1 MKKFL
6 YNKWTKVSAAVMCV
20 LCVFAASLTAADFIT
35 GNADPGLRRA
45 VWDKYAVED
54 EIYNAVMAIHMADHD
69 SKTLQSSALNRRLD
83 DHFYYYIEYPVYSQS
98 NRTEGIKSLGSG
110 STSANNN
117 AGAGT
122 NMSGRVSP
130 ESESLPEVSEEQSTL
145 DEPLTDAADA
155 LGAQVEKEQSERRV
169 ASNTEMSNSEEF
181 IGKYQYYFVAD
192 DSTVAMSDYVR
203 ADVFTDNLCA
213 AGYKIYIAAK
223 PEYIDDIIR
232 IRKSFAQ
239 YMVAVLIL
247 LAAALVLFIYLL
259 AVCGRTADGSLRA
272 RLIDRVY
279 IEFDIAI
286 LLIDIVLAYAFL
298 LNMYYDFTGDGVLW
312 YGSIRYVLFAAL
324 GLPFA
329 IIASIFIAFSEA
341 IVRNIKCG
349 TFARRSIIIRFA
361 KFLARCLRKMSRL
374 CASKAGAVLI
384 AAFVLY
390 SVLVGAATA
399 ANFIIGIL
407 VIIAGGVILARLM
420 SDVVKIK
427 NGIFEIRDGN
437 LKHKIEGVSGA
448 AGVVAEA
455 VNNIGE
461 GLSRS
466 VDEQLR
472 AERMKVELITNVSHD
487 LKTPLTSIISYAD
500 LLSDMELSP
509 SEANDYVEIIRQKGE
524 RLKNLTGDLFD
535 ISKVQSGNEIIE
547 RERLDLS
554 LLIKQTL
561 GETAG
566 QTEDSGL
573 EFISELSDDAFVLAD
588 GKKMSRVFENLLNNI
603 LKYSMKGTR
612 VYISC
617 GSDEK
622 YVTAELKNISEYP
635 LDFDDEEITGRFVRG
650 DKSRST
656 EGNGLGLAIAKSYT
670 EACGGRFEIK
680 TDGDLFKAIIRFPKN
695 TD

>member
-83 DHFYYYIEYPVYSQS
+83 DHFYYYIEYPVYNQS
-98 NRTEGIKSLGSG
+98 NRTEGIKSIGSG

-122 NMSGRVSP
+122 NMSDSVSP

-155 LGAQVEKEQSERRV
+155 LGAQVEKEQSEHRV

-349 TFARRSIIIRFA
+349 TFARRSIIVRFA

-509 SEANDYVEIIRQKGE
+509 SEANDYVDNPPKG
-524 RLKNLTGDLFD
+524 R
-535 ISKVQSGNEIIE
+535 
-547 RERLDLS
+547 
-554 LLIKQTL
+554 
-561 GETAG
+561 A
-566 QTEDSGL
+566 
-573 EFISELSDDAFVLAD
+573 A
-588 GKKMSRVFENLLNNI
+588 
-603 LKYSMKGTR
+603 
-612 VYISC
+612 
-617 GSDEK
+617 
-622 YVTAELKNISEYP
+622 
-635 LDFDDEEITGRFVRG
+635 
-650 DKSRST
+650 
-656 EGNGLGLAIAKSYT
+656 
-670 EACGGRFEIK
+670 
-680 TDGDLFKAIIRFPKN
+680 
-695 TD
+695 